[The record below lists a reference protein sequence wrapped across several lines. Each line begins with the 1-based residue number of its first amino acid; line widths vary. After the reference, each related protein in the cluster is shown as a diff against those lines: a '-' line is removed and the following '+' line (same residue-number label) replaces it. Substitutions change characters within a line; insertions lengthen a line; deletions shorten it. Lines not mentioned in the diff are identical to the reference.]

1 MLYFDAGKVWC
12 IFVLAILKTN
22 LLSYH
27 RSKRNFL
34 LNLDFQRFF
43 VCLERIF
50 LKSNP
55 IIFIMYLI
63 MSETS
68 VKIDTL

>member
-1 MLYFDAGKVWC
+1 MRSGAPLLGLAKYILLYFDAGKVWC

-27 RSKRNFL
+27 RPKRNFI

-43 VCLERIF
+43 VYLRNY
-50 LKSNP
+50 SNE
-55 IIFIMYLI
+55 FFF
-63 MSETS
+63 
-68 VKIDTL
+68 